1 MTLFGERLLLRPI
14 QMLKF
19 LGQNNIYFFWY
30 CGHVPAVCATC
41 YGMNGYNYVH
51 SKEDRLLSFLWMQ
64 QFWPCLDFCSV
75 WVSRVCGEM
84 FHFNG
89 RPYCSY
95 ISLVSWCIGITFY
108 WSQLVKSKTKSWL
121 IILALSTLFVSMLV
135 VLHLYLRWLL
145 VYVTSTWMLWVGFI
159 DELFFSASKCKK
171 KLPSALVT
179 M

>member
-1 MTLFGERLLLRPI
+1 
-14 QMLKF
+14 
-19 LGQNNIYFFWY
+19 
-30 CGHVPAVCATC
+30 
-41 YGMNGYNYVH
+41 MNGYNYVH
-51 SKEDRLLSFLWMQ
+51 SKEERLLSFLWMQ

-75 WVSRVCGEM
+75 WVSRVCSEM

-89 RPYCSY
+89 CPYCSY

-121 IILALSTLFVSMLV
+121 IILAYMLV

-145 VYVTSTWMLWVGFI
+145 VYVISTWMLWVGLI

-171 KLPSALVT
+171 KLPSPLVT
-179 M
+179 RWLQIESTEFSASHYFCCLNEWSVVLCNDSSKVAMNIQT